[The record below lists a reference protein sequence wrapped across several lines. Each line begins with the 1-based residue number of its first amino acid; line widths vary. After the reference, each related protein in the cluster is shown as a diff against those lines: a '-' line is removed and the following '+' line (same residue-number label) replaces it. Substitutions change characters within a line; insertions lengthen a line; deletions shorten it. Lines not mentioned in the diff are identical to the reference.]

1 MNEKSQAEAERRA
14 RLLKSRAERLP
25 DIKKQFEENQKRN
38 FNANFAPGGKDER
51 LVQSKKSIK
60 TAKKA
65 TKTAVKPAKT
75 VKTAAKTKKAK
86 SESTEKRRDVNLL
99 VSTRKGEMVHHQRM
113 LSQDV
118 NAQATQHIIGIPVNK
133 SRYNG
138 YHGNQVTM
146 SQLRAARPHKDAVR
160 IIPIGGLGENGIGK
174 NMTAIEYQGEI
185 VLVDMGTLFADN
197 DYPGVN
203 YMIPASKYL
212 EDNREKVKAILF
224 THAHLDHIG
233 ACKHLLPF
241 FGPLVPIYATPF
253 TIGMIKRQMSE
264 LSDVPEMNY
273 QIVNPLDHKKIQLT
287 QHLSCEFIHMLHSI
301 PGNTSILFR
310 TPNGN
315 VVLSGDWRFE
325 TNPMDTPADY
335 DYLVNIANTE
345 GIAVLLN
352 ESTNIDTPGT
362 HPHSEFDVGENMGRV
377 MDHYASGRVIIS
389 CFSSQVK
396 RIELVLHEAAKRGR
410 KVAFAGYSMINN
422 VEVALRA
429 RAIKVPKDVI
439 MKMEDIV
446 KLPDEKVTIVC
457 TGSQGELNAVLN
469 RMVSGA
475 HRYIK
480 IKASD
485 TIVFSSNPI
494 PGNEPKVTTT
504 VGGLLREGAQV
515 IQNGKTHITNIGPL
529 HLSGHAYYEDHVKYV
544 TDLHP
549 KNYVPYHGE
558 FYMLQHNAEMA
569 ENVVGIPRD
578 NILVA
583 DDGDIIELM
592 PDQTIHKNGRISVGN
607 KLYDDADRQV
617 NEAVVKDRI
626 HISREGIFVVI
637 LTLSKKT
644 GRLIKTPDIVSRAFI
659 YLDNSEELIGKIRHY
674 LRAKTDRNI
683 ANESDIKAL
692 KEEIKEDVTHI
703 LFDATGHTPI
713 VIPVI
718 NKV

>member
-1 MNEKSQAEAERRA
+1 
-14 RLLKSRAERLP
+14 
-25 DIKKQFEENQKRN
+25 
-38 FNANFAPGGKDER
+38 
-51 LVQSKKSIK
+51 
-60 TAKKA
+60 
-65 TKTAVKPAKT
+65 
-75 VKTAAKTKKAK
+75 
-86 SESTEKRRDVNLL
+86 
-99 VSTRKGEMVHHQRM
+99 
-113 LSQDV
+113 
-118 NAQATQHIIGIPVNK
+118 
-133 SRYNG
+133 
-138 YHGNQVTM
+138 
-146 SQLRAARPHKDAVR
+146 
-160 IIPIGGLGENGIGK
+160 
-174 NMTAIEYQGEI
+174 
-185 VLVDMGTLFADN
+185 
-197 DYPGVN
+197 
-203 YMIPASKYL
+203 
-212 EDNREKVKAILF
+212 
-224 THAHLDHIG
+224 
-233 ACKHLLPF
+233 
-241 FGPLVPIYATPF
+241 
-253 TIGMIKRQMSE
+253 
-264 LSDVPEMNY
+264 
-273 QIVNPLDHKKIQLT
+273 
-287 QHLSCEFIHMLHSI
+287 
-301 PGNTSILFR
+301 
-310 TPNGN
+310 
-315 VVLSGDWRFE
+315 
-325 TNPMDTPADY
+325 MDTPADY
-335 DYLVNIANTE
+335 EYLVNIANTE

-583 DDGDIIELM
+583 DDGDIVELM

>member
-315 VVLSGDWRFE
+315 IVLSGDWRFE

-569 ENVVGIPRD
+569 ENVVGISRD